1 MRGRAILLAVC
12 LAAGADWL
20 ACKVLARRA
29 HAAFDHWSQ
38 VMMDQGW
45 SVHTGQVTEDGMPF
59 GARLTVRDLTVSG
72 GQAMVPGGLYI
83 HSEQIVLSLPLI
95 SPFRLTIE
103 APGRQHCRLASLPP
117 VVFEADSL
125 TASVKLWRNPV
136 DSIEIAADGLAGGL
150 QHSRNLQD
158 VRVGSLRLHLTA
170 ARGFS
175 ARTTAQVTVEARG
188 VQLPDDGRWPLG
200 ATIGHLG
207 FDLSLASPALSGQA
221 ASDQARAWR
230 DWGGTLALQRL
241 DMHWGPLKLATTARL
256 GLDAKLQPAGSGTV
270 QVAGWAASLDALAR
284 GGAITTGVAQT
295 AKAVL
300 GLAVPPGTM
309 NDDPTLSLPFTL
321 QDSTLSVGKVP
332 LMRLSTLAW
341 GGV

>member
-1 MRGRAILLAVC
+1 MRGRAILLAFC

-20 ACKVLARRA
+20 ACKLLDQRA
-29 HAAFDHWSQ
+29 HAAFDRWSR
-38 VMMDQGW
+38 VMVDQGW
-45 SVHTGQVTEDGMPF
+45 TVHTGAVTEDGMPF

-72 GQAMVPGGLYI
+72 GQAMVPGGLDL
-83 HSEQIVLSLPLI
+83 HSDQIVLSLPLS
-95 SPFRLTIE
+95 SPFRLTVE
-103 APGRQHCRLASLPP
+103 APGRQNCRLASLPP

-125 TASVKLWRNPV
+125 TATVKLWRSPM

-150 QHSRNLQD
+150 QHSRNPQD
-158 VRVGSLRLHLTA
+158 VRVGRLRMHLTA

-175 ARTTAQVTVEARG
+175 ARTTAEVVVDARG
-188 VQLPDDGRWPLG
+188 LQLPDDGRWPLG

-207 FDLSLASPALSGQA
+207 FDLSLASPALSGKA

-230 DWGGTLALQRL
+230 DWGGTLSLQRL

-256 GLDAKLQPAGSGTV
+256 GLDQKLQPAGSGMA
-270 QVAGWAASLDALAR
+270 QVSGWAASLDALAR
-284 GGAITTGVAQT
+284 GGAITSGVAQT

-300 GLAVPPGTM
+300 GLAVPPGTVQ
-309 NDDPTLSLPFTL
+309 DDPALSLPFSL
-321 QDSTLSVGKVP
+321 QDSTLSIGKLP
-332 LMRLSTLAW
+332 LMRMSTLAW

>member
-1 MRGRAILLAVC
+1 MRGRAILLAFC

-20 ACKVLARRA
+20 ACKLLTRRA

-38 VMMDQGW
+38 VMTDQGW
-45 SVHTGQVTEDGMPF
+45 TVHTGPVTEDGMPF

-72 GQAMVPGGLYI
+72 GQAMVPGGLYLR
-83 HSEQIVLSLPLI
+83 SAQIVLSLPLI
-95 SPFRLTIE
+95 SPFRLTVE
-103 APGRQHCRLASLPP
+103 APGRQDCRLASLPP
-117 VVFEADSL
+117 VAFEAENL
-125 TASVKLWRNPV
+125 TATVKLWRNPV
-136 DSIEIAADGLAGGL
+136 DSIDIAADALSGGL

-158 VRVGSLRLHLTA
+158 VRVGSLRLRLTA

-175 ARTTAQVTVEARG
+175 ARTTAQVKVEARG

-207 FDLSLASPALSGQA
+207 FDLGLASPALSGQDA
-221 ASDQARAWR
+221 TDQARAWR

-256 GLDAKLQPAGSGTV
+256 GLDAKLQPAGSGMA
-270 QVAGWAASLDALAR
+270 QVAGWAASLDAMAR
-284 GGAITTGVAQT
+284 GGAITSGVAQT

-309 NDDPTLSLPFTL
+309 DEDPTLSLPFTL